1 MARPQ
6 EAQQATMIPKQE
18 LVLNPDEDVRDPKV
32 REVGMTINKK
42 D

>member
-1 MARPQ
+1 MARLQ
-6 EAQQATMIPKQE
+6 EAQQATIIPKQE
-18 LVLNPDEDVRDPKV
+18 LVLTPDEDVQDLEV